1 MVTTDIPDNA
11 DVVGIPGKVISLDE
25 RLYVKKIFIKKNN
38 YKYAGFFYK

>member
-25 RLYVKKIFIKKNN
+25 RLYVKK
-38 YKYAGFFYK
+38 YV

>member
-25 RLYVKKIFIKKNN
+25 RLHVKNI
-38 YKYAGFFYK
+38 YKEK